1 MELQWFF
8 RAMLR
13 RWYLVA
19 IPVLAVGAYVA
30 YDYLNQPTA
39 ATGYRTVIRFTAAQT
54 ENAAEQPG
62 GSVYENLWLPSE
74 YTVRLLTDWIPT
86 SSFRRAV
93 AERAAEQ
100 GIVFAPEALPTRS
113 DHDRSVGQLFID
125 YWGDADELATITDI
139 ALDVLNEENAVLP
152 PFADEP
158 AQVTVLD
165 DVQVFPVAPPIVD
178 TAEPVIRLALAMIAG
193 VGLAALAEYL
203 DPTLRTRDEV
213 ERAGLDVI
221 VSLPRE

>member
-8 RAMLR
+8 RAMVR
-13 RWYLVA
+13 RWYLVL
-19 IPVLAVGAYVA
+19 IPVLGVGAYVA
-30 YDYLNQPTA
+30 YDYLNQPAGTV
-39 ATGYRTVIRFTAAQT
+39 GYRTVVRFTAAQP
-54 ENAAEQPG
+54 ENAEQPG

-100 GIVFAPEALPTRS
+100 GIEFPPDALPTRA

-125 YWGDADELATITDI
+125 YWRDADELATITEI
-139 ALDVLNEENAVLP
+139 ALDVLNEENGVLP
-152 PFADEP
+152 PFADGP

-165 DVQVFPVAPPIVD
+165 DVNIAPVAPPIVD
-178 TAEPVIRLALAMIAG
+178 TAEPLVRLALAVIAG

-213 ERAGLDVI
+213 ERTGIDVI
-221 VSLPRE
+221 ASLPRE